1 MKNSL
6 KYGSFALI
14 SIDFPHIF
22 WYTMYR
28 IENYYIKE
36 VEKLSTRFSLSKEGF
51 VVNYLTTGAVTEP
64 FVAPHTNKNQLKF
77 EAEMRAILPQ
87 KVIDAPAPG
96 ALGEKSQLGAEWKF
110 YAQNRNT
117 YIDFSKFYF
126 TLTRVNLLAQTQLV
140 SDSAKQVR
148 ARIWSYA
155 TIDLWLNG
163 AHTANISNPVYKPIS
178 HTDVTLAL
186 REGVNDIF
194 VCLQNFG
201 VRDTRNMFALQLFDT
216 EGISVTL
223 PVEEDTLSALKAA
236 EDWLC
241 SVVWQG
247 GSLRA
252 DGQPP
257 VSVTVTADGAETVWD
272 TGSSYSMPDA
282 KLVTLSF
289 TVCGQPFARKFD
301 LVQNDPPV
309 FVSYQSDK
317 EKFDTLMR
325 HAAESSTQGHMAG
338 YKVLARYYLNNALDE
353 YDYQLLDEVIEKIE
367 QRIDC
372 SDFGLA
378 CLLRIYKQIPIKEE
392 YKKKIKTLALGF
404 RYWMDE
410 DGADAMCFWS
420 ENHSLLFFTCQM
432 LAGSFWPEDWFERS
446 SRFGVDQYGIGLR
459 RVKEWFDIIEQEGF
473 EEFLAGGYMLVT
485 LSVLLMV
492 HDFGDPQLSARAK
505 NAIDRIVLEAAQQNF
520 QGIHLA
526 PMGRIYRDSLKPYK
540 SGLQALL
547 HRIDD
552 SCATQDSIWLTV
564 LGYTPYK
571 MPPQAKELLCAP
583 TDISFTSGRALI
595 FTKKTDDYMLTS
607 VASPR
612 LTPITPLRDTTTEYY
627 ATKLDNE
634 WFHGTSLFVPGE
646 YGYQQHLWYAA
657 ISNRCLAFVNHPGT
671 EKDFCEMRP
680 GYWYGN
686 GVFPALR
693 QDGNALYCYYAIP
706 DAHPTKFVHLYWP
719 SFAME
724 EEVKKDGFFFARC
737 GSGYLGVWCSEPLA
751 LNNADAVM
759 DADWRAYGDD
769 SAWYIQ
775 CGSES
780 EFGSF
785 AAFIEHCR
793 SLGLTKAR
801 VKEHLG
807 V

>member
-1 MKNSL
+1 MN
-6 KYGSFALI
+6 
-14 SIDFPHIF
+14 
-22 WYTMYR
+22 TQ
-28 IENYYIKE
+28 
-36 VEKLSTRFSLSKEGF
+36 VRFSLTKEGY
-51 VVNYLTTGAVTEP
+51 VVNYLTTEAVTEP

-77 EAEMRAILPQ
+77 EAEMREVLPQ
-87 KVIDAPAPG
+87 KVIDAPKSG
-96 ALGEKSQLGAEWKF
+96 TLGEESQLGAVWKY

-140 SDSAKQVR
+140 SDTPRLVR

-163 AHTANISNPVYKPIS
+163 THCANISNPVYKPIN
-178 HTDVTLAL
+178 HIDITLGLKA
-186 REGVNDIF
+186 GVNDIF

-216 EGISVTL
+216 DGISVTL
-223 PVEEDTLSALKAA
+223 PVKEDTLASLKAA

-241 SVVWQG
+241 SVVWKDG
-247 GSLRA
+247 A
-252 DGQPP
+252 FAANGQPP
-257 VSVTVTADGAETVWD
+257 VAVTVESGKKTSVWET
-272 TGSSYSMPDA
+272 GEQYPMPDA

-289 TVCGQPFARKFD
+289 TVCGQQFARKFD
-301 LVQNDPPV
+301 IVQNDPPA
-309 FVSYQSDK
+309 FVSYASDH
-317 EKFDTLMR
+317 ERFDALMR
-325 HAAESSTQGHMAG
+325 HSAEGSASGHMAG
-338 YKVLARYYLNNALDE
+338 YKVLARYYLNNQLDD
-353 YDYQLLDEVIEKIE
+353 YDYELLDQVIEKIE

-378 CLLRIYKQIPIKEE
+378 CLFRIYKQIPIKEE
-392 YKKKIKTLALGF
+392 YKQKIKQLALGF

-432 LAGSFWPEDWFERS
+432 LAGSFWPEDWFKRAN
-446 SRFGVDQYGIGLR
+446 RFGIDQYRTGLR
-459 RVKEWFDIIEQEGF
+459 RVNEWFDVIEQEGY

-492 HDFGDPQLSARAK
+492 HDFGEPRLSYRAK
-505 NAIDRIVLEAAQQNF
+505 KAIDRIVLEAAQQSF
-520 QGIHLA
+520 KGVHLA

-540 SGLQALL
+540 SGLQSLL
-547 HRIDD
+547 HLVSD
-552 SCATQDSIWLTV
+552 SCAAQDCIWLTCMA
-564 LGYTPYK
+564 YSPYRIPK
-571 MPPQAKELLCAP
+571 KTKGLLDA
-583 TDISFTSGRALI
+583 TTEVSFTSGRALI
-595 FTKKTDDYMLTS
+595 FTKKTPDYFLTS

-612 LTPITPLRDTTTEYY
+612 TNPIEPPHDTTTEYY
-627 ATKLDNE
+627 ATLLDNE
-634 WFHGTSLFVPGE
+634 WFHGTSLFTPGG

-657 ISNRCLAFVNHPGT
+657 ISNRCLTFVNHPGT

-686 GVFPALR
+686 GVFPALK
-693 QDGNALYCYYAIP
+693 QKDSTLWCYYSIP
-706 DAHPTKFVHLYWP
+706 DAHPTKFTHLYWP

-737 GSGYLGVWCSEPLA
+737 GDGYLGVWCSEPLE

-759 DADWRAYGDD
+759 DADWRAYGDT
-769 SAWYIQ
+769 SAWLIQ
-775 CGSES
+775 CGSKN

-785 AAFIEHCR
+785 DAFMTHCL
-793 SLGLTKAR
+793 SLAPTKES
-801 VKEHLG
+801 VKKEIG